1 MKITIA
7 GGGNIGT
14 QFAVHFAEKGHEVIM
29 FTSNPGIFS
38 GSLSIIDKEG
48 NTIHEGK
55 ISLATNNPEKAF
67 RGSDAIIITMPPTM
81 MIPLSEMIYENTDES
96 TIIGFV
102 PGNGGFEL
110 AFRKCIER
118 GNIFF
123 GIDRVPAIAR
133 LTKRGREVCCS
144 GYKDELYIGAIPS
157 SHTDKCAALIE
168 SIFDIPCVRLPGFMA
183 LTLTP
188 SNPILHTARLKTIF
202 NEYRPGVTYDSL
214 QLFYKDWDDASS
226 ELLMACDDEI
236 HTVLAFEQGADD
248 YIAKPFRI
256 RELLARIKAILRRSG
271 AEQTRNEVVNVGGNQ
286 VDIMSGK
293 VFRNGEE
300 IFLSAVEYRLL
311 LTFIK
316 SRGQLLTRQ
325 QILTA
330 MWDSAGD
337 FVNDNTLTVY
347 VRRLRK
353 KLEEPGDKPV
363 IETVRGVGYRME

>member
-1 MKITIA
+1 MKVFIVEDDPIIVEGLKIA
-7 GGGNIGT
+7 LAQENYEVDSYGNMT
-14 QFAVHFAEKGHEVIM
+14 
-29 FTSNPGIFS
+29 
-38 GSLSIIDKEG
+38 
-48 NTIHEGK
+48 
-55 ISLATNNPEKAF
+55 
-67 RGSDAIIITMPPTM
+67 DAINAINSEAHYDVCLLDVNLPEGDGYQVCKAIREKSDVPII
-81 MIPLSEMIYENTDES
+81 
-96 TIIGFV
+96 F
-102 PGNGGFEL
+102 
-110 AFRKCIER
+110 
-118 GNIFF
+118 
-123 GIDRVPAIAR
+123 
-133 LTKRGREVCCS
+133 LT
-144 GYKDELYIGAIPS
+144 
-157 SHTDKCAALIE
+157 
-168 SIFDIPCVRLPGFMA
+168 
-183 LTLTP
+183 
-188 SNPILHTARLKTIF
+188 
-202 NEYRPGVTYDSL
+202 
-214 QLFYKDWDDASS
+214 
-226 ELLMACDDEI
+226 ACDDEI
-236 HTVLAFEQGADD
+236 HTVLALEQGADD

>member
-1 MKITIA
+1 MKVFIVEDDPIIVEGLTIA
-7 GGGNIGT
+7 LNQEGY
-14 QFAVHFAEKGHEVIM
+14 EV
-29 FTSNPGIFS
+29 TSFDNVADSIKEIDSEAHYDVCLLDVNLPDGDGFQVCKAIRSKSNVPVIF
-38 GSLSIIDKEG
+38 
-48 NTIHEGK
+48 
-55 ISLATNNPEKAF
+55 
-67 RGSDAIIITMPPTM
+67 
-81 MIPLSEMIYENTDES
+81 
-96 TIIGFV
+96 
-102 PGNGGFEL
+102 
-110 AFRKCIER
+110 
-118 GNIFF
+118 
-123 GIDRVPAIAR
+123 
-133 LTKRGREVCCS
+133 LT
-144 GYKDELYIGAIPS
+144 
-157 SHTDKCAALIE
+157 
-168 SIFDIPCVRLPGFMA
+168 
-183 LTLTP
+183 
-188 SNPILHTARLKTIF
+188 
-202 NEYRPGVTYDSL
+202 
-214 QLFYKDWDDASS
+214 
-226 ELLMACDDEI
+226 ACDDEI

-271 AEQTRNEVVNVGGNQ
+271 AEQTRSEEVNVGGNL

-300 IFLSAVEYRLL
+300 VFLSAVEYRLL

>member
-1 MKITIA
+1 MKVFIVEDDPIIVEGLTIA
-7 GGGNIGT
+7 LD
-14 QFAVHFAEKGHEVIM
+14 Q
-29 FTSNPGIFS
+29 
-38 GSLSIIDKEG
+38 EG
-48 NTIHEGK
+48 YDV
-55 ISLATNNPEKAF
+55 SSF
-67 RGSDAIIITMPPTM
+67 RNVTDAIKEIDSGAHYDVCLLDVNLP
-81 MIPLSEMIYENTDES
+81 DGD
-96 TIIGFV
+96 GFQICKAIRSKSDV
-102 PGNGGFEL
+102 PVVF
-110 AFRKCIER
+110 
-118 GNIFF
+118 
-123 GIDRVPAIAR
+123 
-133 LTKRGREVCCS
+133 LT
-144 GYKDELYIGAIPS
+144 
-157 SHTDKCAALIE
+157 
-168 SIFDIPCVRLPGFMA
+168 
-183 LTLTP
+183 
-188 SNPILHTARLKTIF
+188 
-202 NEYRPGVTYDSL
+202 
-214 QLFYKDWDDASS
+214 
-226 ELLMACDDEI
+226 ACDDEI

-271 AEQTRNEVVNVGGNQ
+271 AEQNRSDVVKVGNNL

-293 VFRNGEE
+293 VFRSGEE

-353 KLEEPGDKPV
+353 KLEEPGDKPI

>member
-1 MKITIA
+1 MKVFIVEDDPIIVEGLTIA
-7 GGGNIGT
+7 LDQEGYDVTSFGNVT
-14 QFAVHFAEKGHEVIM
+14 
-29 FTSNPGIFS
+29 
-38 GSLSIIDKEG
+38 
-48 NTIHEGK
+48 
-55 ISLATNNPEKAF
+55 
-67 RGSDAIIITMPPTM
+67 DAIKEID
-81 MIPLSEMIYENTDES
+81 SEAHYDVCLLDVNLPDGD
-96 TIIGFV
+96 GFQICKAIRSKSDV
-102 PGNGGFEL
+102 PVVF
-110 AFRKCIER
+110 
-118 GNIFF
+118 
-123 GIDRVPAIAR
+123 
-133 LTKRGREVCCS
+133 LT
-144 GYKDELYIGAIPS
+144 
-157 SHTDKCAALIE
+157 
-168 SIFDIPCVRLPGFMA
+168 
-183 LTLTP
+183 
-188 SNPILHTARLKTIF
+188 
-202 NEYRPGVTYDSL
+202 
-214 QLFYKDWDDASS
+214 
-226 ELLMACDDEI
+226 ACDDEI

-271 AEQTRNEVVNVGGNQ
+271 AEQNRSDVVKVGNNL

-293 VFRNGEE
+293 VFRSGEE

-363 IETVRGVGYRME
+363 IETVRGVGYRMEQASEWSRA